1 VGRPTIGPGVFAS
14 MGHDV
19 RLITPHF
26 VKAYVKSPKMGFK
39 LFFCSGFL
47 LFVVCHYASIQE
59 YAL

>member
-1 VGRPTIGPGVFAS
+1 MAQQMS
-14 MGHDV
+14 
-19 RLITPHF
+19 RLGIDIATL
-26 VKAYVKSPKMGFK
+26 GFK